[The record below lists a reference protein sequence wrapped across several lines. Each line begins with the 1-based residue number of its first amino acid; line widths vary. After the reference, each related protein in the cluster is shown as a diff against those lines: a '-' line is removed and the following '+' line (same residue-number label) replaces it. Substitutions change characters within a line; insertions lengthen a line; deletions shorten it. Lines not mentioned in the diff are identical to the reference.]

1 MRCSLLFAALL
12 LLLKQAAVSG
22 EPPASNPYAGKSY
35 GSCPGNY
42 CESEDPALELQFWE
56 AARTGD
62 VKTVKQLLANDK
74 LNLTRNVVPDDDGL
88 ARVVDVA
95 VWVASEQ
102 GRVEVM
108 RVSAYAICLVAAVH
122 APRCRCSCMAL
133 VLLCTGA
140 IGPEGSRGRA
150 ASSTVCCVNVC
161 AMQQARAA
169 LSSRT

>member
-1 MRCSLLFAALL
+1 MRCSLLFAAVLL
-12 LLLKQAAVSG
+12 LLQQVAVAG
-22 EPPASNPYAGKSY
+22 EPQASNPYAGKSY

-42 CESEDPALELQFWE
+42 CESEDPALELQLWE

-102 GRVEVM
+102 GKHKVM
-108 RVSAYAICLVAAVH
+108 RVSACGNVPTGSSAY
-122 APRCRCSCMAL
+122 MKM
-133 VLLCTGA
+133 LL
-140 IGPEGSRGRA
+140 
-150 ASSTVCCVNVC
+150 
-161 AMQQARAA
+161 
-169 LSSRT
+169 